1 MKAQRDT
8 TYTIKLN
15 EMEANWLRHKLK
27 TDSIGIYKKLHE
39 VEMRRMLLK
48 ALTPEKES
56 VLPEG
61 ADQMA
66 GYMEEK

>member
-15 EMEANWLRHKLK
+15 EMEASWLRHKLK
-27 TDSIGIYKKLHE
+27 TDSIGMHKKLHE
-39 VEMRRMLLK
+39 VEMRRIFLT
-48 ALTPEKES
+48 ALTPEKEEK
-56 VLPEG
+56 LPIG

-66 GYMEEK
+66 DYMEEK